1 MIAIVE
7 KVQVKAMKYIFSQSL
22 HKPSWRKHCHSVILS
37 VYCSRVDAKAFGWAS
52 MIPLSHLSFA
62 QGGQVKYRPKKKV
75 IIKVSHS
82 VVVEGTVCV
91 GGGWGCGRGAK
102 AVRHDRNF
110 CNFFNLNNFTVF
122 NKA

>member
-1 MIAIVE
+1 MSESI
-7 KVQVKAMKYIFSQSL
+7 
-22 HKPSWRKHCHSVILS
+22 VILS
-37 VYCSRVDAKAFGWAS
+37 SYQFTAVAKAFGWAS

-62 QGGQVKYRPKKKV
+62 QGGQVKCRPKKKV

-82 VVVEGTVCV
+82 VVAEGTVCV
-91 GGGWGCGRGAK
+91 CGGGGGGGAK

-110 CNFFNLNNFTVF
+110 CNFFNLNNFTVS